1 MSDSTNDEFQKWKD
15 KIQFLADEIRL
26 QSHLASMEAKEA
38 WAKLEP
44 KVAEFESRVDDVG
57 HEAAENIA
65 KKLKDELERFKS
77 VYSNK

>member
-44 KVAEFESRVDDVG
+44 KVAAFESQVDEVSQ
-57 HEAAENIA
+57 EAVENVA
-65 KKLKDELERFKS
+65 KKLKDELERFKR
-77 VYSNK
+77 VYSGK